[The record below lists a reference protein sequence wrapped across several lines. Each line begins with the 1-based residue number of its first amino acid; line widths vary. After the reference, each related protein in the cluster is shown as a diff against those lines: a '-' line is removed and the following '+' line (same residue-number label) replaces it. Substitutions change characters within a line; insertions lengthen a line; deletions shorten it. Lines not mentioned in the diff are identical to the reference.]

1 MADKNNDKELKEVLH
16 ELALLEQFT
25 GMGAEELKDKLNE
38 IIQKYS
44 LNPAA
49 VLAMLAR
56 LTAGYIHIIQEH
68 SAPEKHDEIEDK
80 FHFMLESYLADMDL
94 VKVSKTMEKIKR
106 MDAN

>member
-1 MADKNNDKELKEVLH
+1 MADKNNDKEIKELLH

-25 GMGAEELKDKLNE
+25 GTGAEEMKDKLNE

-44 LNPAA
+44 LNPVA
-49 VLAMLAR
+49 VLTILAR
-56 LTAGYIHIIQEH
+56 LAAGYIHIVQEH

-80 FHFMLESYLADMDL
+80 FHFMLESYLADLDL